1 MFVACLVVRLGI
13 FPSPSF
19 LLVRN
24 YVNTYTTIIKV
35 GFYCSENLSAAT
47 KELSLENM
55 FVACLVVRLYI
66 FLDPSIGRTPKLAF
80 SKLSE
85 ISRLILGDIR
95 YLRMQKFVNEFWQ
108 PGKG

>member
-1 MFVACLVVRLGI
+1 MIVACLVVRLGI
-13 FPSPSF
+13 FPLPSF

-35 GFYCSENLSAAT
+35 GFYCSEKLSTAT
-47 KELSLENM
+47 KGLSLANM
-55 FVACLVVRLYI
+55 FVACLVVRLDI
-66 FLDPSIGRTPKLAF
+66 FLDPSRGRTPKLAF

-95 YLRMQKFVNEFWQ
+95 YIT
-108 PGKG
+108 

>member
-1 MFVACLVVRLGI
+1 MFVACLVVGLGI
-13 FPSPSF
+13 FPLPSF

-35 GFYCSENLSAAT
+35 GFYCAENLSAAT
-47 KELSLENM
+47 KELSLANM
-55 FVACLVVRLYI
+55 FVACLVVRLDI

-95 YLRMQKFVNEFWQ
+95 YIVFVLYYIILH
-108 PGKG
+108 

>member
-19 LLVRN
+19 FLVSN

-35 GFYCSENLSAAT
+35 GFYCSANLSAAT

-55 FVACLVVRLYI
+55 FVACLVVRLDI
-66 FLDPSIGRTPKLAF
+66 FLAPSIGRTPKLAF
-80 SKLSE
+80 SKLSK

-95 YLRMQKFVNEFWQ
+95 YVFIELLGHTRF
-108 PGKG
+108 